1 MRRSSGIFSSR
12 AGFTLVE
19 LLVVIAIIG
28 TLVGLLL
35 PAVQSARA
43 AASRSACGNQVKQI
57 GLAVLN
63 FESANRYIPQSGEC
77 KDFAR
82 GREGLHLLSL
92 MAAILPFNEN
102 NNIASQWKKTEPYW
116 STNNAPLAASKIPG
130 YQCPTNP
137 VTQDSFAGPTGG
149 VGGVANRYYGISDY
163 MPIAYADIAI
173 TSAAPNG
180 IGSRWASVLSPAATN
195 GYLEGPLSGF
205 QLKRMNA
212 LQDGS
217 SKTFFMCE
225 SAGRTPYY
233 PGKRQGT
240 LTGNTDW
247 FYVQGATMTL
257 VTATVPSVWTDLPDD
272 SALSSFTGNLGDYN
286 ANATVP
292 IRWADGDGASGISGH
307 PSEQN
312 LTDTTR
318 TVPII
323 NNQSNYSQA
332 YANNLGGLAFS
343 KNNVGSNDEPWSAHV
358 GGCFFASMD
367 GAVSFIAQDT
377 TPHIF
382 TNMVAP
388 ADGQVYSLDR

>member
-43 AASRSACGNQVKQI
+43 AAARSACGNQVKQI

-116 STNNAPLAASKIPG
+116 STNNAPLAANQIPG
-130 YQCPTNP
+130 YKCPVNP
-137 VTQDSFAGPTGG
+137 ISQDSFGGPTGG
-149 VGGVANRYYGISDY
+149 VGGVAGKYYGGSDY

-180 IGSRWASVLSPAATN
+180 IGSRWAASMPSAVN